1 MKKLTLLLFPTL
13 IFCQVGINNKAPQ
26 ATLHISKN
34 PLIETDK
41 GNIKLDEVET
51 GSVSDSILVW
61 SNKIV
66 KRVSSADFLASSSK
80 CPMFIKSQSNPY
92 YLLFNSSSS
101 IPNPNN
107 PLTIQGFNFVSAE
120 TSIRNNVYIY
130 AYTNRSG
137 QPLNINQL
145 SVNFGGK
152 NCNY

>member
-1 MKKLTLLLFPTL
+1 MKLLLMLFPVL
-13 IFCQVGINNKAPQ
+13 IFCQVGINNKEPQ

-34 PLIETDK
+34 PLVATDK

-66 KRVSSADFLASSSK
+66 KRVSSSDFLANASK

-107 PLTIQGFNFVSAE
+107 PVTIQGLNFVSA
-120 TSIRNNVYIY
+120 
-130 AYTNRSG
+130 
-137 QPLNINQL
+137 
-145 SVNFGGK
+145 
-152 NCNY
+152 